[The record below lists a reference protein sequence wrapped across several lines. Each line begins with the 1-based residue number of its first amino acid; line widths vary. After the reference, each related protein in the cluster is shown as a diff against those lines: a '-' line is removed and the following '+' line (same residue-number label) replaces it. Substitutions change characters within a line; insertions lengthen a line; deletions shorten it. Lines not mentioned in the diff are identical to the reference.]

1 MTIKQLGGVFGR
13 NPTFNEV
20 DVTGKVTS
28 GSLTVDTDTLYVDN
42 VNRRVG
48 FGTTSPG
55 ARIEATA
62 SGAPVQILN
71 RTASDGSIIDLE
83 RGGVSVGLV
92 GAQGSKTYIG
102 TGDAGLLFDNANN
115 RVDPCW
121 PTNVG
126 GTTNGALDLGGS
138 TTRFKNLYL
147 SGGVYLGGTAA
158 ANLLDDY
165 EEGTWTP
172 VLSDGTNNATMGSAA
187 GSYTKIGRQVFCKC
201 RVVTTALGSVS
212 GGIRVTGL
220 PFTVAAGSGLENL
233 AGGVASQGSGLA
245 IILGS
250 SISISPQQ
258 NTTRALLYVWDDV
271 AGTTAMQAT
280 EWTDDGNAY
289 FEFSYFV

>member
-126 GTTNGALDLGGS
+126 GTTNGALDLGGA

-172 VLSDGTNNATMGSAA
+172 AQGSGVTVT
-187 GSYTKIGRQVFCKC
+187 GSFVSSGKYTKVG
-201 RVVTTALGSVS
+201 RVVTLVGQMSGSTIIAVS
-212 GGIRVTGL
+212 AGSELTPTL
-220 PFTVAAGSGLENL
+220 PFTPEGTSVSVGSLTTGAVSQSNSVAVSYFGPRIYCMEA
-233 AGGVASQGSGLA
+233 V
-245 IILGS
+245 
-250 SISISPQQ
+250 
-258 NTTRALLYVWDDV
+258 T
-271 AGTTAMQAT
+271 TTASAIHFT
-280 EWTDDGNAY
+280 VTY
-289 FEFSYFV
+289 FTS

>member
-1 MTIKQLGGVFGR
+1 MTIKQQGGVFGR
-13 NPTFNEV
+13 HPTFSTADIEGDFTV
-20 DVTGKVTS
+20 DSGLFYVDADTGRIGVGTVAPLDTANWGRAVDIRGASGSQGSVVYTGTSDASARAYFGTYSTSYALIGTQTNHNMLVWINNQNIGSFTSNGFAPVNGKGIDFSATS
-28 GSLTVDTDTLYVDN
+28 GT
-42 VNRRVG
+42 
-48 FGTTSPG
+48 GTS
-55 ARIEATA
+55 E
-62 SGAPVQILN
+62 
-71 RTASDGSIIDLE
+71 
-83 RGGVSVGLV
+83 
-92 GAQGSKTYIG
+92 
-102 TGDAGLLFDNANN
+102 LF
-115 RVDPCW
+115 
-121 PTNVG
+121 
-126 GTTNGALDLGGS
+126 
-138 TTRFKNLYL
+138 
-147 SGGVYLGGTAA
+147 
-158 ANLLDDY
+158 DDY

-212 GGIRVTGL
+212 GDIRVTGL

-245 IILGS
+245 ITAGS

-289 FEFSYFV
+289 FEFSYLA